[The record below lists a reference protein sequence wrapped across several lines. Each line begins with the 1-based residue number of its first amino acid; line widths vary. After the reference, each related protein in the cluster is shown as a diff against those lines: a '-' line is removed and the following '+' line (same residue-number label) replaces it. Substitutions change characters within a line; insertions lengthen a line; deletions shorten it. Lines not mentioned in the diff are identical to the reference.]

1 MNNQHL
7 FKIIIYNNCNEIV
20 QSIDLDKFL
29 LSSILPEPFNNI
41 KLYVN
46 PSLSELSSIKEK
58 CVLSPDNKYVLGIE
72 KYTINNKLYFKSDN
86 NKTVFLMFVEYLMN
100 NITYESKTYIFNN
113 TTELKYPVYKIE
125 FINENEKI
133 ILTHSIEKNTSSL
146 KNNSNNNLKNISDHS
161 INQENK
167 DYSKPSLI
175 KIENL
180 KTIQNAQLENTDYLF
195 TLLHENSKENC
206 FFKTILILNKYNFI
220 DIINEKPVLTDIYEP
235 IGTKIVQTILNQ
247 TLINNSYSELCKIMS
262 VQEEI
267 YKKNLMV
274 QEQKIKQLEEDTKN
288 IRSINSLHKELIN
301 NINSTMSIIKKYEKS
316 YKECED
322 SIKQQQEIF
331 QKKVINIE
339 NECTINNPEEITK
352 EELVVNYNNLLKVLM
367 NKNLKITS
375 QEQDNKKLQESLSK
389 CLKENLIL
397 KSEKDRLT
405 EQSKIKSSPRTP
417 RFSFS
422 STPPLSPRLAF
433 KPIGLK
439 SFETVRGSIDP
450 LTVSNNKMDELIK
463 SIHDISNNNEKNNN
477 DKDNLIKMQQDR
489 IKQLND
495 TIKEKDDRIKDLI
508 NSCESAYKLVKEH
521 SNNDTDIIEIYK
533 ELLKEYISFIKNLII
548 TLNVSDQNIFAK
560 LNSLSEKILEV
571 IDNNSLKKIK
581 SDILFIEGIIN
592 NQHKNKI
599 IINTETIETL
609 INCIININIFIK
621 EIIGYVAKINTGQQ
635 LNADVLTSLFDKYDE
650 NCNNINVIIKPLIQ
664 NYLPSMKNLLIDETE
679 YNIEE
684 YDDSDEECNEDSY
697 DEDSY
702 DEDSDVSE
710 SESETESETDD
721 ETNNKQYN
729 KRQNNIIVSPSNFKP
744 KYGQIYIK
752 PVQTNGQVNNGNFQ
766 VNKQINRQDS
776 YQVNRQMNKQNNY
789 QVNEQRNELVNKN
802 VVNKGNNQQKNNR
815 NLHKNK
821 IKTVNTQANKLL
833 NMLITSYNKQHI
845 KK

>member
-1 MNNQHL
+1 MNNQRL

-58 CVLSPDNKYVLGIE
+58 CVLSSDNKYVLGIE
-72 KYTINNKLYFKSDN
+72 KYTINNKLYFKTDN
-86 NKTVFLMFVEYLMN
+86 NKTVFLLFVEYLMN

-133 ILTHSIEKNTSSL
+133 ILTHSIENNTSNL
-146 KNNSNNNLKNISDHS
+146 KNNSNNNLKNISEYS

-180 KTIQNAQLENTDYLF
+180 KAIQNVQLENTDYLF
-195 TLLHENSKENC
+195 TLIHENSKENC

-235 IGTKIVQTILNQ
+235 IGTKIVQTVLNQ
-247 TLINNSYSELCKIMS
+247 TLINNSYSELCKTMS

-288 IRSINSLHKELIN
+288 IRSINSLHKELIS

-339 NECTINNPEEITK
+339 NECIINNPEEITK

-417 RFSFS
+417 RFSFNPS
-422 STPPLSPRLAF
+422 PPLSPRLDF
-433 KPIGLK
+433 KPNGLK
-439 SFETVRGSIDP
+439 SFETIRGSIDP
-450 LTVSNNKMDELIK
+450 LIVSNNKMDELIK
-463 SIHDISNNNEKNNN
+463 SIHDISNNNEKNIN

-521 SNNDTDIIEIYK
+521 SNNNTDIIEIYK

-548 TLNVSDQNIFAK
+548 ILNVSDQNIIAK
-560 LNSLSEKILEV
+560 LNILSEKILEV
-571 IDNNSLKKIK
+571 IDNDSLKKIK

-697 DEDSY
+697 DEDS
-702 DEDSDVSE
+702 DVSE

-744 KYGQIYIK
+744 KYGQIYIE
-752 PVQTNGQVNNGNFQ
+752 PVQVNGQVNGQVNNGNYQ
-766 VNKQINRQDS
+766 VNKQINRQDN
-776 YQVNRQMNKQNNY
+776 YQVNRQMNRQDNY
-789 QVNEQRNELVNKN
+789 QVNIQRNELVNKN
-802 VVNKGNNQQKNNR
+802 VVNKGIDQQKNNR

-821 IKTVNTQANKLL
+821 IKTVNTQATKLL
-833 NMLITSYNKQHI
+833 NMLITSYNKQYI